1 MEEEQKSQGESRT
14 IAMSRTEVLSGMRRR
29 RVSYLEVN
37 SPDRPRLNFK
47 LTDKKVVLGRTSE
60 NQISLPYTNVSRHHA
75 SVFLAG
81 EDFYVEDM
89 GSTNGTYVNG
99 VKIAKCILRPNDL
112 IQIGE
117 TKIYYSEREE
127 LCI

>member
-1 MEEEQKSQGESRT
+1 
-14 IAMSRTEVLSGMRRR
+14 MSRTEVLTGMSRR

-47 LTDKKVVLGRTSE
+47 LSDTEVVLGRTAD

-75 SVFLAG
+75 SVFMSG
-81 EDFYVEDM
+81 EDYYVEDM

-99 VKIAKCILRPNDL
+99 VKIAKCVLRPNDL

-127 LCI
+127 LCL

>member
-1 MEEEQKSQGESRT
+1 MDEEQSQSDSRT
-14 IAMSRTEVLSGMRRR
+14 IAMSRTEVLTGMRRR

-37 SPDRPRLNFK
+37 SPERPRLNFK
-47 LTDKKVVLGRTSE
+47 LADSRVVMGRTSD
-60 NQISLPYTNVSRHHA
+60 NQIPLPYTNVSRHHA
-75 SVFLAG
+75 GVFLSG
-81 EDFYVEDM
+81 EDYYVEDM

-99 VKIAKCILRPNDL
+99 VKIAKCVLRPNDL

-127 LCI
+127 LCM

>member
-1 MEEEQKSQGESRT
+1 MDEEQQSQSDSRT
-14 IAMSRTEVLSGMRRR
+14 IAMSRTEVLTGMSRR

-37 SPDRPRLNFK
+37 SPERPRLNFK
-47 LTDKKVVLGRTSE
+47 LTDGKVVMGRTTD
-60 NQISLPYTNVSRHHA
+60 NQITLPFTNVSRHHA
-75 SVFLAG
+75 CVYING
-81 EDFYVEDM
+81 EDYYVEDN

-112 IQIGE
+112 IQIGA

-127 LCI
+127 LCL